1 MIRKTTGRI
10 ISLVLAATLALT
22 SYVPSY
28 ANEIPEDI
36 SEEITEELS
45 EDVLEEETE
54 DLSED
59 LSEDVLEEEL
69 GLTTNSRLF
78 SLMSSPEAVS
88 IPIKYEGDLTFS
100 DQDNQPPTSI
110 EWTGESTKEFTV
122 PFPDIPEGFELKSMW
137 AVFKSERG
145 YINLPES
152 RNDET
157 STYTFT
163 NYYFDMMD
171 LEEGITVGADFAM
184 VYDDDPNK
192 EVIIP
197 IRYSLNY
204 HFPDNMP
211 KSVSGK
217 VGEKV
222 YFKLPYPDIPEG
234 YKLNY
239 LRCAAASYGA
249 FDSLYGRIVD
259 DDTAYLYEYVVS
271 KDDIA
276 SGITVFPYFER
287 IVEVVYEDGEHGHHV
302 LRNDVEKTFSLE
314 EFFFVDAE
322 YPGMG
327 LLTDYYY
334 IPDHGYKLVG
344 TYYRPEM
351 DESCEL
357 YIPGTNGG
365 TQIKESMLSE
375 DGKLHVYAKWE
386 PITAEIRLAFDN
398 YSSAYSVTYGEQ
410 LPDFSKPSYI
420 TYQVKNDNQKIQVI
434 PGESLFDENIQYSCD
449 FDRITGLPTKFY
461 FYVYA
466 EKNPYVTVSF
476 DTGVE
481 NSVVEAQKIL
491 KGKTVSKPDVQL
503 SKEGHYLAGWY
514 TDAAYKNIFTFGKTA
529 VSKDTTLYAKWM
541 PVEYVVTFHSNFG
554 KDTTAR
560 VTYKITEK
568 DENKNQ
574 GTVTAG
580 SIFKTLSGQAGFSG
594 WMSTDDLEFGSEVT
608 GKELIEKLA
617 DKYGAPSAK
626 VNLNLYAQWEEA
638 NNYTVILDSNL
649 PSDSKVENLGGNR
662 AKAAKEND
670 ATNPYVKQVV
680 SADESMLLTGE
691 EYTLKGFTLSG
702 WEYMDSKGKKVS
714 LRPSASPKN
723 LTIAG
728 EEITVKAVWKKV
740 SSYKITYKVNG
751 GTAGK
756 NKTTI
761 TYSASAATKEG
772 LPLYNYKKGADG
784 SFVEKESSDVLEVT
798 RPGYTFTGWAE
809 GTSTYTYY
817 GDDIYQNLT
826 LTANWTPEIYTLKFM
841 DPDGITQY
849 FIEDASFESSFALKN
864 YVPEKAGFTFK
875 GWQGTYRNKSR
886 QFSNGNTLKLKDLD
900 MPNDGNYVLTAKFAA
915 SSYKLT
921 YNLDGGKSG
930 SRPTSYTHTVG
941 STKAIPDPQ
950 KDGFSFSG
958 WTAKVTYG
966 QDTKE
971 YTTGNENDQL
981 DISCVIDPATKKIT
995 AETYGNIELIANW
1008 TPYTYDVKFYNADG
1022 SEYVS
1027 DGNDLGNYLG
1037 LTYNDSIDF
1046 TAAAMFIESQEGFDE
1061 NRSIKGFALTPTAK
1075 SPKYALYKKYSKLAA
1090 KSAGGTEIKVYPVL
1104 AGKTTRVNYSIIL
1117 MPNAKDV
1124 KESPEATGYINNSK
1138 GIQYRTVDSDGSE
1151 ISEFAY
1157 NTSATLTAPS
1167 WERYGYELVGFG
1179 TSARSTVPVTQLK
1192 ELGNGRQSSVK
1203 LYAIW
1208 KANVNTITYSSS
1220 VHIYDP
1226 FMGYEY
1232 KDIPSF
1238 AGETT
1243 QTYMGK
1249 DVTLK
1254 TVSLKGYTFKGWAI
1268 ETADGLAGPIKKVP
1282 KSNNANLQLS
1292 ALFDRVQY
1300 NISFDPNG
1308 GIYEGSRKKQI
1319 TYTEFYEND
1328 VSSIIEEFYK
1338 GVSRE
1343 GYVISGIS
1351 TTRNGKNRLA
1361 LYDSE
1366 GNLQEISGLTEKNG
1380 ATITLYP
1387 IWTKVSP
1394 ASPKAEASLSVSGED
1409 GKISLEMISSMEI
1422 TPDKG
1427 SLVFEYSTSPLFI
1440 FGVKSVTLNSEDLD
1454 PENPG
1459 FVNNMTVV
1467 HGLRN
1472 RTYYVRVKYGE
1483 KDSSGKYIFSKYSKT
1498 ISALRPKN

>member
-22 SYVPSY
+22 SYIPSY

-36 SEEITEELS
+36 SEE
-45 EDVLEEETE
+45 
-54 DLSED
+54 
-59 LSEDVLEEEL
+59 
-69 GLTTNSRLF
+69 F
-78 SLMSSPEAVS
+78 SQMSSPSSAI
-88 IPIKYEGDLTFS
+88 IPVHYEDDLTFS
-100 DQDNQPPTSI
+100 DPDKQPPASI
-110 EWTGESTKEFTV
+110 EWTGESAIDITV
-122 PFPDIPEGFELKSMW
+122 PFPDIPEGFELTSMW
-137 AVFKSERG
+137 ALYKSEGR
-145 YINLPES
+145 YFNLPEN
-152 RNDET
+152 RDDEAK
-157 STYTFT
+157 TYTFT
-163 NYYFDMMD
+163 NYYFDSMD
-171 LEEGITVGADFAM
+171 QEEGITIGANFAM
-184 VYDDDPNK
+184 IYDNDPDK
-192 EVIIP
+192 ELIIP
-197 IRYSLNY
+197 IRYSKNY
-204 HFPDNMP
+204 NFPDTTP
-211 KSVSGK
+211 KSVTGK
-217 VGEKV
+217 VGQKV
-222 YFKLPYPDIPEG
+222 YFKIPYPEIPEG

-239 LRCAAASYGA
+239 LRCAAESYGA
-249 FDSLYGRIVD
+249 FDSLYGRLTD
-259 DDTAYLYEYVVS
+259 NDTAYLYEYVVS
-271 KDDIA
+271 KDDIS
-276 SGITVFPYFER
+276 SGISVIPYFER
-287 IVEVVYEDGEHGHHV
+287 IIEVVYEDGEHGHHV
-302 LRNDVEKTFSLE
+302 FESGVERTFSLE
-314 EFFFVDAE
+314 EFFFVDAK
-322 YPGMG
+322 YPGMSI
-327 LLTDYYY
+327 LTDYYY
-334 IPDHGYKLVG
+334 VPDHGYKLVG

-357 YIPGTNGG
+357 YIPGADQG
-365 TQIKESMLSE
+365 TQIKDYMLSE

-386 PITAEIRLAFDN
+386 PVTAVILLAFDN
-398 YSSAYSVTYGEQ
+398 YSTAYSVTYGEK
-410 LPDFSKPSYI
+410 LPDFSKASFS
-420 TYQVKNDNQKIQVI
+420 TYHVRKGNQKIQVF
-434 PGESLFDENIQYSCD
+434 PGESLFDENIEYSCEI
-449 FDRITGLPTKFY
+449 DRISGLPSQFY
-461 FYVYA
+461 FYVYG
-466 EKNPYVTVSF
+466 EKSPYVTVSF
-476 DTGVE
+476 DTGLDS
-481 NSVVEAQKIL
+481 SVIEDQKIL
-491 KGKTVSKPDVQL
+491 KGKTVSKPDAQL
-503 SKEGHYLAGWY
+503 KKEGYYLAGWY
-514 TDAAYKNIFTFGKTA
+514 TDPGFKNLFSFGKTT
-529 VSKDTTLYAKWM
+529 VSSDTTLYAKWL
-541 PVEYVVTFHSNFG
+541 PVEYVVTFHSNLSR
-554 KDTTAR
+554 DTTAK
-560 VTYKITEK
+560 VTYKVTEK
-568 DENKNQ
+568 DEDKNL
-574 GTVTAG
+574 GAVTAG
-580 SIFKTLSGQAGFSG
+580 SIFSTLSDKEGFTG
-594 WMSTDDLEFGSEVT
+594 WMCTDDLEFDPEVT
-608 GKELIEKLA
+608 GKELIEKLIE
-617 DKYGAPSAK
+617 KYGAPSSK
-626 VNLNLYAQWEEA
+626 VALNLYAQWEETGT
-638 NNYTVILDSNL
+638 YTVILDSNI
-649 PSDSKVENLGGNR
+649 PSDSKSQNLGGNR
-662 AKAAKEND
+662 ARAAKEND
-670 ATNPYVKQVV
+670 AANPYVKQVV
-680 SADESMLLTGE
+680 STDESLLLTGE

-702 WEYMDSKGKKVS
+702 WEYTDSKGKKIS
-714 LRPSASPKN
+714 LKPSASPKN

-728 EEITVKAVWKKV
+728 EVTVKALWKKV
-740 SSYKITYKVNG
+740 SSYKITYKLAG

-756 NKTTI
+756 NKTTV
-761 TYSASAATKEG
+761 TYSANAASKDG
-772 LPLYNYKKGADG
+772 LPLYNYKKTDDG
-784 SFVEKESSDVLEVT
+784 SFVEKDPINNPGDIPEVT
-798 RPGYTFTGWAE
+798 RSGYIFSGWTE
-809 GTSTYTYY
+809 GASTYTYY
-817 GDDIYQNLT
+817 GDDIYRNLT

-841 DPDGITQY
+841 DPDGETVY
-849 FIEDASFESSFALKN
+849 FTEDASFDSSFALKN
-864 YVPEKAGFTFK
+864 YVPKKDGFTFK
-875 GWQGTYRNKSR
+875 GWQGTYRNKSKL
-886 QFSNGNTLKLKDLD
+886 FTTGTIKLKALD
-900 MPNDGNYVLTAKFAA
+900 KQSDGSYVLTAKFAA
-915 SSYKLT
+915 SSYKIS
-921 YNLDGGKSG
+921 YNLDGGKSA

-941 STKAIPDPQ
+941 SAKAIPNPQ
-950 KDGFSFSG
+950 KDGFEFAG
-958 WTAKVTYG
+958 WTAKVTNG
-966 QDTKE
+966 QE
-971 YTTGNENDQL
+971 APVYTTEAEDPQL

-995 AETYGNIELIANW
+995 PETYGNIELTANW
-1008 TPYTYDVKFYNADG
+1008 TPYTYAVKFYRADG
-1022 SEYVS
+1022 SEYPS
-1027 DGNDLGNYLG
+1027 KGNALSSYQG
-1037 LTYNDSIDF
+1037 LTYNDNIDF

-1061 NRSIKGFALTPTAK
+1061 NRSIKGFALTTSAK

-1124 KESPEATGYINNSK
+1124 KEKPDAAAYINNSK
-1138 GIQYRTVDSDGSE
+1138 GVQYKALDSDENE
-1151 ISEFAY
+1151 IVEFAY
-1157 NTSATLTAPS
+1157 NTSATLTVPQ

-1268 ETADGLAGPIKKVP
+1268 ETADGLTGPIKKVP

-1394 ASPKAEASLSVSGED
+1394 ASPNAEASLSAPGED
-1409 GKISLEMISSMEI
+1409 GKVSLEITSTMEI

-1427 SLVFEYSTSPLFI
+1427 SLVFEYSASPLFI
-1440 FGVKSVTLNSEDLD
+1440 FGVKSITLSSEDLD
-1454 PENPG
+1454 PETPG

-1483 KDSSGKYIFSKYSKT
+1483 KDSTGKYVYGKYSKT
-1498 ISALRPKN
+1498 VSAVRSAN